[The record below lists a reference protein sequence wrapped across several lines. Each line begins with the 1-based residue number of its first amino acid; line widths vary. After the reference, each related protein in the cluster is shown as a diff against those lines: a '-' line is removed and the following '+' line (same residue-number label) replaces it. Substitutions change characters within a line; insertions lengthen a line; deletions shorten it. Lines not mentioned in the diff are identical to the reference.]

1 MMDFPARAWIKQ
13 PFRLLG
19 IVVVVL
25 ALLFVGCQANSG
37 ESQAANATAAEHA
50 ETSQKDAPM
59 APSDPATPTL
69 DPDII
74 AAHNR
79 FGYLIFAD
87 LVREAMSEEGD
98 NVVLS
103 PISVALALALAENGA
118 SSETALAIAQA
129 MQRGE
134 TGDAQQQ
141 AGDSPANDT
150 LVDDLT
156 QKLNEGNLALLR
168 LLADAQATGD
178 VRLKIGNALW
188 HRLGLTL
195 SQEYADTVQR
205 YYGAQVSGLD
215 FAAGESVEQINAWA
229 NEATE
234 GLIPKIVD
242 ELPGDLAALIA
253 NAVYFQGDWQTP
265 FDIGLTRKHPFRLPS
280 GEQTEVDMMYRSGSI
295 EYYEGSF
302 QAVRLPYGETGR
314 TAMYLFLPPG
324 GESIAAFA
332 GRFEEIAG
340 EAFGN
345 FRASEGEVWIPR
357 LDVTFK
363 ATLNEPLRRL
373 GMGVAFDPASADF
386 SRMFA
391 GARPGDFYIGDV
403 LHQTVLKVDETGTEA
418 AAVTSIEV
426 RLTSV
431 PVRRFSFKADRPFLL
446 AIRDDETGAVLFVGA
461 INDPR

>member
-118 SSETALAIAQA
+118 SGETALAIAQA

-265 FDIGLTRKHPFRLPS
+265 FDIGLTRQHPFRLPS
-280 GEQTEVDMMYRSGSI
+280 GEQPEVDTMYRSGSI
-295 EYYEGSF
+295 EYYEGG
-302 QAVRLPYGETGR
+302 LPGDPAALRRNRPDGDVPLLAARGR
-314 TAMYLFLPPG
+314 EHRSLCRAISG
-324 GESIAAFA
+324 NC
-332 GRFEEIAG
+332 G

-345 FRASEGEVWIPR
+345 FRAYEGEVWLPR

-363 ATLNEPLRRL
+363 SYAQRT
-373 GMGVAFDPASADF
+373 AQA
-386 SRMFA
+386 A
-391 GARPGDFYIGDV
+391 GHG
-403 LHQTVLKVDETGTEA
+403 
-418 AAVTSIEV
+418 
-426 RLTSV
+426 
-431 PVRRFSFKADRPFLL
+431 RRF
-446 AIRDDETGAVLFVGA
+446 
-461 INDPR
+461 